1 MGFYISISGI
11 VTFKSAKNLREIVKE
26 IPLDRLL
33 VETDCP
39 WLAPEPFRGR
49 KNQPAYVVKTLEK
62 VADLKGLS
70 AHELDK
76 ITTQNF
82 EQLFKGEK

>member
-11 VTFKSAKNLREIVKE
+11 VTFKSANALREIVKE

-62 VADLKGLS
+62 VAELKGIS
-70 AHELDK
+70 PSELDK
-76 ITTQNF
+76 ITTKNF